1 MIKLN
6 SDGLEMDY
14 RRSCIIRYGNLN
26 RMLPVLEQLLANSRC
41 RRKAEVMDV
50 RKMIG
55 KAAL

>member
-1 MIKLN
+1 
-6 SDGLEMDY
+6 MDY

-26 RMLPVLEQLLANSRC
+26 RMLPVLEQLLANSRS

-50 RKMIG
+50 RKLIG